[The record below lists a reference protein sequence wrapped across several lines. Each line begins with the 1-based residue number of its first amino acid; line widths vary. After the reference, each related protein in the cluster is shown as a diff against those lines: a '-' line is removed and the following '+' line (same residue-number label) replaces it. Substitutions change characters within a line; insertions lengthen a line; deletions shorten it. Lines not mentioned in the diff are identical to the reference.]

1 MNQKPMTPELTDAI
15 DTLKSITDPHEAEI
29 CGLWLWV
36 KFTSKPGD
44 DTRTTLKSNG
54 FRWARRKE
62 KWYYAGAPSR
72 GKKSMSMQYIRTK
85 YGSEDLDD

>member
-1 MNQKPMTPELTDAI
+1 MSPETALNQAI
-15 DTLKSITDPHEAEI
+15 ETLRSVKDPHQAEV

-36 KFTSKPGD
+36 KFPAKPGE
-44 DTRTTLKSNG
+44 DTRTTLKSAG

-62 KWYYAGAPSR
+62 KWYFAAVPSR
-72 GKKSMSMQYIRTK
+72 GRKSMPMQYIRTK